1 MVSSG
6 ELQAGR
12 NVKTIVIVVAIV
24 AVLGAAVV
32 IIILPP
38 PQVGEQTLTIL
49 TRHDT
54 SIQSVFETA
63 FLATDFA
70 KQNNIKDIMWKT
82 QAGSYWKQ
90 VIDGGGVD
98 VLWGGGP
105 TLFDQMQR
113 DDHLQSLNSTH
124 MLTVLARVPNEI
136 AGADMKRNNTEGQ
149 TIWVAAAISSFGF
162 TINKAFLTDYGLPTP
177 ETWTDLA
184 DPIWGSIL
192 PTATIAM
199 GNAPATT
206 SNTRIYEIMTQGMGW
221 NNGWVN
227 LARMAGSARL
237 YQGSVETQSAAETEQ
252 VGVAM
257 SIDYYGL
264 SSQVNNPD
272 CEYVL
277 PVNQT
282 IVNGD
287 PIAIVKDTPKLTLAE
302 GFLDFILSAE
312 GQAYWFNPGINR
324 MPVLAEAFLTERG
337 LLHPDLYA
345 VFNKTLANQGIDFN
359 DTLSLLTNAA
369 FIYYFESVFNDAH
382 DKLQT
387 TWKAMVDAYYATNIT
402 LPELDMLA
410 AKMGTPVNVTV
421 DLIEHQFTIEY
432 ATEINNDI
440 LTSDIFRYNMK
451 TLWTAAANAQ
461 YDLVLAELLSMI

>member
-6 ELQAGR
+6 ELQAGH
-12 NVKTIVIVVAIV
+12 NVKAIVVVFIIV
-24 AVLGAAVV
+24 AVIGVAAVV
-32 IIILPP
+32 VMLPP
-38 PQVGEQTLTIL
+38 PQVGEQTITIL

-70 KQNNIKDIMWKT
+70 KQNNIADIMWKT

-90 VIDGGGVD
+90 VIDAGGVD

-105 TLFDQMQR
+105 TLFDQMER
-113 DDHLQSLNSTH
+113 DGHLGPLNSTH
-124 MLTVLARVPNEI
+124 MLSVLARVPNEI
-136 AGADMKRNNTEGQ
+136 AGADMKRNNSEGQ

-177 ETWTDLA
+177 KTWTDLA
-184 DPIWGSIL
+184 EPIWGSIL

-206 SNTRIYEIMTQGMGW
+206 SNTRIYEIMTQGLGW
-221 NNGWVN
+221 NAGWVN

-237 YQGSVETQSAAETEQ
+237 YQGSVETQAAVETEQ
-252 VGVAM
+252 VGVGM

-277 PVNQT
+277 PENKT

-287 PIAIVKDTPKLTLAE
+287 PIAIVNGTSKLKLAE

-324 MPVLAEAFLTERG
+324 MPVLADAFLTERG

-345 VFNKTLANQGIDFN
+345 VFNNTLANKGIDFN

-387 TWKAMVDAYYATNIT
+387 TWKAIVDAYLAANIT

-410 AKMGTPVNVTV
+410 TKMGTPVNVTV
-421 DLIEHQFTIEY
+421 DSTEHQFTVEY
-432 ATEINNDI
+432 AIEINNDI
-440 LTSDIFRYNMK
+440 LMYDVFRYNMK

-461 YDLVLAELLSMI
+461 YDAVLAELISMM